1 VDLGAVGIEPEVL
14 AGIPVL
20 APGFGAQG
28 AALADAPATF
38 GAALGAVIP
47 SVSRAILGAGPEGIA
62 AAIGAAAR
70 EVASWP
76 R

>member
-1 VDLGAVGIEPEVL
+1 V
-14 AGIPVL
+14 PVL

-38 GAALGAVIP
+38 GTALGAVLP
-47 SVSRAILGAGPEGIA
+47 SASRSILGAGPHELAPAIDA
-62 AAIGAAAR
+62 AKR